1 MNFTLFLVICLVVFV
16 IFYMRRKRVE
26 KITDAGFVQKST
38 LSKRECKELIE
49 IAKKYDLETK
59 PDEVDSKPEYQ
70 IDVLDVGEDLE
81 TRTLIG
87 AINEELWEKCRLIY
101 LNKLKPI
108 MESTPWI
115 PSDQRINYIFLR
127 RYEKTERTHIPIHT
141 DGNYLTMSFLLS
153 DTKDFEG
160 GKLYIFDTKSSKEI
174 DNWSDADYESNEVRE
189 NFITSHPNL
198 PILDYQQGDLAV
210 YTGGKNY
217 HGTLPVKGGERYIL
231 TFFLDKAV
239 LT

>member
-1 MNFTLFLVICLVVFV
+1 MNFTLFLIICLVVFI
-16 IFYMRRKRVE
+16 IFSMRRIRVE
-26 KITDAGFVQKST
+26 TKIETGFLEKSV
-38 LSKRECKELIE
+38 LSKSECEELIQ

-59 PDEVDSKPEYQ
+59 NDEVDEKPELQ
-70 IDVLDVGEDLE
+70 IDIIATSGV
-81 TRTLIG
+81 
-87 AINEELWEKCRLIY
+87 NEELWEACKPIY

-108 MESTPWI
+108 LESTPWI
-115 PSDQRINYIFLR
+115 PSDQRINFVFLR
-127 RYEKTERTHIPIHT
+127 RYEKNERTHIPMHT
-141 DGNYLTMSFLLS
+141 DDSYLTMSFLLS

-160 GKLYIFDTKSSKEI
+160 GEIYIFDTKSSEEI
-174 DNWSDADYESNEVRE
+174 ETWSDADYDSDELRE
-189 NFITSHPNL
+189 KFVNSHPNL

-231 TFFLDKAV
+231 TFFLDKAI

>member
-1 MNFTLFLVICLVVFV
+1 
-16 IFYMRRKRVE
+16 MRRKRVE
-26 KITDAGFVQKST
+26 NISDTGFVQKST
-38 LSKRECKELIE
+38 LSKSECKEFIE

-59 PDEVDSKPEYQ
+59 PDGVDDKPEYQ
-70 IDVLDVGEDLE
+70 IDVLDTGV
-81 TRTLIG
+81 
-87 AINEELWEKCRLIY
+87 INEELWAKCRLIY

-108 MESTPWI
+108 IESTPWI

-141 DGNYLTMSFLLS
+141 DDSYLTMSFLLS

-160 GKLYIFDTKSSKEI
+160 GEIYVFDSKESTKI
-174 DNWSDADYESNEVRE
+174 DNWDDKFYEETSNRE

>member
-1 MNFTLFLVICLVVFV
+1 MNFILFVVICLVVFI
-16 IFYMRRKRVE
+16 IFYMRHKRVE
-26 KITDAGFVQKST
+26 KISDAGFVQKST

-70 IDVLDVGEDLE
+70 IDVLDTGV
-81 TRTLIG
+81 
-87 AINEELWEKCRLIY
+87 INEELWEKCRLIY

-115 PSDQRINYIFLR
+115 PSDQRINFIFLR

-141 DGNYLTMSFLLS
+141 DGSYLTMSFLLS

-160 GKLYIFDTKSSKEI
+160 GEIYIFDTKSSKEI
-174 DNWSDADYESNEVRE
+174 DNWSDTDYESNEVRE
-189 NFITSHPNL
+189 KFVNSYPNL

-217 HGTLPVKGGERYIL
+217 HGTLPITSGERYIL
-231 TFFLDKAV
+231 TFFTEKSKINQ
-239 LT
+239 

>member
-1 MNFTLFLVICLVVFV
+1 MNFILFLVICLIVFV

-26 KITDAGFVQKST
+26 KISDAGFVQKST

-70 IDVLDVGEDLE
+70 IDVLDTGV
-81 TRTLIG
+81 
-87 AINEELWEKCRLIY
+87 INEELWEKCRLIY

-115 PSDQRINYIFLR
+115 PSDQRINFIFLR
-127 RYEKTERTHIPIHT
+127 RYKKTERTHIPIHT
-141 DGNYLTMSFLLS
+141 DGSYLTMSFLLS

-160 GKLYIFDTKSSKEI
+160 GEIYIFDTKSSNEI
-174 DNWSDADYESNEVRE
+174 NNWSDADYESNEVRE
-189 NFITSHPNL
+189 KFVNSYPNL

-217 HGTLPVKGGERYIL
+217 HGTLPITSGERYIL
-231 TFFLDKAV
+231 TFFTEKSKINQ
-239 LT
+239 

>member
-1 MNFTLFLVICLVVFV
+1 MNFTLFLVICLVVFI

-59 PDEVDSKPEYQ
+59 PDEVDSNPEYQ
-70 IDVLDVGEDLE
+70 IDVLDVGV
-81 TRTLIG
+81 
-87 AINEELWEKCRLIY
+87 INEELWEKCRLIY

-127 RYEKTERTHIPIHT
+127 RYKKTERTHIPMHT
-141 DGNYLTMSFLLS
+141 DGSYLTMSFLLS
-153 DTKDFEG
+153 DTNDFEG
-160 GKLYIFDTKSSKEI
+160 GEIYIFDKKSSKEVT
-174 DNWSDADYESNEVRE
+174 NWSDADYESNEVRE

-210 YTGGKNY
+210 YTGGTNY
-217 HGTLPVKGGERYIL
+217 HGTLPITSGERYIL
-231 TFFLDKAV
+231 TFFSEK
-239 LT
+239 TKINQ

>member
-1 MNFTLFLVICLVVFV
+1 
-16 IFYMRRKRVE
+16 MRRIRVE
-26 KITDAGFVQKST
+26 TKIETGILEKSV
-38 LSKRECKELIE
+38 LSKSECEEFIE

-59 PDEVDSKPEYQ
+59 NDDVDDKPELQ
-70 IDVLDVGEDLE
+70 LDIISDDGV
-81 TRTLIG
+81 I
-87 AINEELWEKCRLIY
+87 EELWEKCKPIY

-108 MESTPWI
+108 LASTPWI
-115 PSDQRINYIFLR
+115 EPDQRIYYVFLR
-127 RYEKTERTHIPIHT
+127 KYDTAGRTHIPMHT
-141 DGNYLTMSFLLS
+141 DEGYLTMSFLLS

-160 GKLYIFDTKSSKEI
+160 GEIYIFDTKSSDEI
-174 DNWSDADYESNEVRE
+174 ETWSDADYDSDEVRE
-189 NFITSHPNL
+189 KFVNSHPNL

-231 TFFLDKAV
+231 TFFLDKAI

>member
-1 MNFTLFLVICLVVFV
+1 
-16 IFYMRRKRVE
+16 MRRKRVE

-70 IDVLDVGEDLE
+70 IDVLDTGV
-81 TRTLIG
+81 
-87 AINEELWEKCRLIY
+87 INEELWEKCRLIY

-115 PSDQRINYIFLR
+115 PSDQRINFIFLR

-141 DGNYLTMSFLLS
+141 DGSYLTMSFLLS
-153 DTKDFEG
+153 DTNDFEG
-160 GKLYIFDTKSSKEI
+160 GEIYIFDKKSSNEI
-174 DNWSDADYESNEVRE
+174 NNWSDADYESNEVRE
-189 NFITSHPNL
+189 KFVNSYPNL

-210 YTGGKNY
+210 YTGGTNY
-217 HGTLPVKGGERYIL
+217 HGTLPITSGERYIL
-231 TFFLDKAV
+231 TFFSEK
-239 LT
+239 TKINQ

>member
-1 MNFTLFLVICLVVFV
+1 MNFILFVVICLVVFI
-16 IFYMRRKRVE
+16 IFYMRHKRVE
-26 KITDAGFVQKST
+26 KISDAGFVQKST

-70 IDVLDVGEDLE
+70 IDVLDTGV
-81 TRTLIG
+81 
-87 AINEELWEKCRLIY
+87 INEELWEKCRLIY

-115 PSDQRINYIFLR
+115 PSDQRINFIFLR
-127 RYEKTERTHIPIHT
+127 RYKKTERTHIPIHT
-141 DGNYLTMSFLLS
+141 DGSYLTMSFLLS

-160 GKLYIFDTKSSKEI
+160 GEIYVFDSKESTKI
-174 DNWSDADYESNEVRE
+174 DNWDDKFYEETSNRE

>member
-1 MNFTLFLVICLVVFV
+1 MNVILLLLICLTIFI
-16 IFYMRRKRVE
+16 IFYMKYKYVE
-26 KITDAGFVQKST
+26 TDIDTRILEKSI
-38 LSKRECKELIE
+38 LSKSECEELIE

-59 PDEVDSKPEYQ
+59 NDEVDEKPELQ
-70 IDVLDVGEDLE
+70 IDIVATSGV
-81 TRTLIG
+81 
-87 AINEELWEKCRLIY
+87 NEELWAKCKPIY

-108 MESTPWI
+108 LESIPWI
-115 PSDQRINYIFLR
+115 PPDQRINYVFLR
-127 RYEKTERTHIPIHT
+127 RYEKTKRTHIPMHT
-141 DGNYLTMSFLLS
+141 DDSYLTMSFLLS

-160 GKLYIFDTKSSKEI
+160 GEIYIFDSNGSTEI
-174 DNWSDADYESNEVRE
+174 EKWDDNFYEETSNRE

-217 HGTLPVKGGERYIL
+217 HGTLPIKGGERYIL

>member
-1 MNFTLFLVICLVVFV
+1 
-16 IFYMRRKRVE
+16 MRRKRVE
-26 KITDAGFVQKST
+26 KISDAGFVQKST

-59 PDEVDSKPEYQ
+59 PDEVDSNPEYQ
-70 IDVLDVGEDLE
+70 IDVLDVGV
-81 TRTLIG
+81 
-87 AINEELWEKCRLIY
+87 INEELWEKCRLIY

-160 GKLYIFDTKSSKEI
+160 GEIYIFDTKSSKEI

-189 NFITSHPNL
+189 KFVNSHPNL

-217 HGTLPVKGGERYIL
+217 HGTLPIISGERYIL
-231 TFFLDKAV
+231 TFFLEK
-239 LT
+239 TKINQ

>member
-1 MNFTLFLVICLVVFV
+1 MNFILFLVICLIVFV

-26 KITDAGFVQKST
+26 KISDAGFVQKST

-70 IDVLDVGEDLE
+70 IDVLDTGV
-81 TRTLIG
+81 
-87 AINEELWEKCRLIY
+87 INEELWEKCRLIY

-115 PSDQRINYIFLR
+115 PSDQRINFIFLR
-127 RYEKTERTHIPIHT
+127 RYKKTERTHIPIHT
-141 DGNYLTMSFLLS
+141 DGSYLTMSFLLS

-160 GKLYIFDTKSSKEI
+160 GEIYIFDTKSSKEI
-174 DNWSDADYESNEVRE
+174 DNWSDTDYESNEVRE
-189 NFITSHPNL
+189 KFVNSYPNL

-217 HGTLPVKGGERYIL
+217 HGTLPITSGERYIL
-231 TFFLDKAV
+231 TFFTEKSKINQ
-239 LT
+239 

>member
-1 MNFTLFLVICLVVFV
+1 MNFTLFLVICLVVFI

-59 PDEVDSKPEYQ
+59 PDEVDSNPEYQ
-70 IDVLDVGEDLE
+70 IDVLD
-81 TRTLIG
+81 IG
-87 AINEELWEKCRLIY
+87 VINEELWEKCRLIY

-127 RYEKTERTHIPIHT
+127 RYKKTERTHIPMHT
-141 DGNYLTMSFLLS
+141 DGSYLTMSFLLS
-153 DTKDFEG
+153 DTNDFEG
-160 GKLYIFDTKSSKEI
+160 GEIYIFDKKSSKEVT
-174 DNWSDADYESNEVRE
+174 NWSDADYESNEVRE

-198 PILDYQQGDLAV
+198 PILDYKQGDLAV
-210 YTGGKNY
+210 YTGGTNY
-217 HGTLPVKGGERYIL
+217 HGTLPITSGERYIL
-231 TFFLDKAV
+231 TFFSEKSKINQ
-239 LT
+239 

>member
-1 MNFTLFLVICLVVFV
+1 MNFILFLVICLIVFV

-26 KITDAGFVQKST
+26 KISDAGFVQKST

-70 IDVLDVGEDLE
+70 IDVLDTGV
-81 TRTLIG
+81 
-87 AINEELWEKCRLIY
+87 INEELWEKCRLIY

-115 PSDQRINYIFLR
+115 PSDQRINFIFLR

-141 DGNYLTMSFLLS
+141 DGSYLTMSFLLS

-160 GKLYIFDTKSSKEI
+160 GEIYIFDTKSSKEI
-174 DNWSDADYESNEVRE
+174 DNWSDTDYESNEVRE
-189 NFITSHPNL
+189 KFVNSYPNL

>member
-1 MNFTLFLVICLVVFV
+1 MNFILFLIICLVVFI
-16 IFYMRRKRVE
+16 IFSMRRIRVE
-26 KITDAGFVQKST
+26 TKIETGILEKSV
-38 LSKRECKELIE
+38 LSKSECEEFIE

-59 PDEVDSKPEYQ
+59 NDDVDDKPELQ
-70 IDVLDVGEDLE
+70 LDIISDDGV
-81 TRTLIG
+81 I
-87 AINEELWEKCRLIY
+87 EELWEKCKPIY

-108 MESTPWI
+108 LASTPWI
-115 PSDQRINYIFLR
+115 EPDQRIYYVFLR
-127 RYEKTERTHIPIHT
+127 KYDTAGRTHIPIHK
-141 DGNYLTMSFLLS
+141 DEGYLTMSFLLS

-160 GKLYIFDTKSSKEI
+160 GEIYIFDTKSSDEI
-174 DNWSDADYESNEVRE
+174 DNWSDADYDSDEVRE
-189 NFITSHPNL
+189 KFVNSHPNL

>member
-1 MNFTLFLVICLVVFV
+1 MNFILFLVICLIVFV

-26 KITDAGFVQKST
+26 KISDAGFVQKST

-70 IDVLDVGEDLE
+70 IDVLDTGV
-81 TRTLIG
+81 
-87 AINEELWEKCRLIY
+87 INEELWEKCRLIY

-115 PSDQRINYIFLR
+115 PSDQRINFIFLR

-141 DGNYLTMSFLLS
+141 DGSYLTMSFLLS

-160 GKLYIFDTKSSKEI
+160 GEIYIFDTKSSKEI
-174 DNWSDADYESNEVRE
+174 DNWSDTDYESNEVRE
-189 NFITSHPNL
+189 KFVNSYPNL

-217 HGTLPVKGGERYIL
+217 HGTLPITSGERYIL
-231 TFFLDKAV
+231 TFFTEKSKINQ
-239 LT
+239 

>member
-1 MNFTLFLVICLVVFV
+1 MNFTLFLIICLVVFI
-16 IFYMRRKRVE
+16 IFSMRRIRVE
-26 KITDAGFVQKST
+26 TKIETGFLEKSV
-38 LSKRECKELIE
+38 LSKSECEELIQ

-59 PDEVDSKPEYQ
+59 NDEVDEKPELQ
-70 IDVLDVGEDLE
+70 IDIIATSGV
-81 TRTLIG
+81 
-87 AINEELWEKCRLIY
+87 NEELWKACKPIY

-108 MESTPWI
+108 LESTPWI
-115 PSDQRINYIFLR
+115 SSDQRINFVFLR
-127 RYEKTERTHIPIHT
+127 RYEKNERTHIPMHT
-141 DGNYLTMSFLLS
+141 DDSYLTMSFLLS

-160 GKLYIFDTKSSKEI
+160 GEIYIFDTKSSEEI
-174 DNWSDADYESNEVRE
+174 DNWDE
-189 NFITSHPNL
+189 NFYEETSNREEYVTSHPNL

-231 TFFLDKAV
+231 TFFLDKAI

>member
-1 MNFTLFLVICLVVFV
+1 MNFILFLVICLVVFV

-26 KITDAGFVQKST
+26 KISDAGFVQKST

-70 IDVLDVGEDLE
+70 IDVLDTGV
-81 TRTLIG
+81 
-87 AINEELWEKCRLIY
+87 INEELWEKCRLIY

-115 PSDQRINYIFLR
+115 PSDQRINFIFLR

-141 DGNYLTMSFLLS
+141 DGSYLTMSFLLS

-160 GKLYIFDTKSSKEI
+160 GEIYIFDTKSSKEI
-174 DNWSDADYESNEVRE
+174 DNWNDTDYESNEVRE
-189 NFITSHPNL
+189 KFVNSYPNL

-217 HGTLPVKGGERYIL
+217 HGTLPITSGERYIL
-231 TFFLDKAV
+231 TFFTEKSKINQ
-239 LT
+239 

>member
-1 MNFTLFLVICLVVFV
+1 MNFILFLVICLIVFV

-26 KITDAGFVQKST
+26 KISDAGFVQKST

-70 IDVLDVGEDLE
+70 IDVLDTGV
-81 TRTLIG
+81 
-87 AINEELWEKCRLIY
+87 INEELWEKCRLIY

-115 PSDQRINYIFLR
+115 PSDQRINFIFLR

-141 DGNYLTMSFLLS
+141 DGSYLTMSFLLS

-160 GKLYIFDTKSSKEI
+160 GEIYIFDTKSSKEI
-174 DNWSDADYESNEVRE
+174 DNWSDTDYESNEVRE
-189 NFITSHPNL
+189 KFVNSYPNL

-217 HGTLPVKGGERYIL
+217 HGTLPITSCERYIL
-231 TFFLDKAV
+231 TFFTEKSKINQ
-239 LT
+239 

>member
-1 MNFTLFLVICLVVFV
+1 MNFILFLIICLVVFI
-16 IFYMRRKRVE
+16 IFSMRRIRVE
-26 KITDAGFVQKST
+26 TKIETGFLEKSV
-38 LSKRECKELIE
+38 LSKSECEELIQ

-59 PDEVDSKPEYQ
+59 NDEVDEKPELQ
-70 IDVLDVGEDLE
+70 IDIIATSGV
-81 TRTLIG
+81 
-87 AINEELWEKCRLIY
+87 NEELWEACKPIY

-108 MESTPWI
+108 LESTPWI
-115 PSDQRINYIFLR
+115 PSDQRINFVFLR
-127 RYEKTERTHIPIHT
+127 RYEKNERTHIPMHT
-141 DGNYLTMSFLLS
+141 DDSYLTMSFLLS

-160 GKLYIFDTKSSKEI
+160 GEIYIFDTKSSEEI
-174 DNWSDADYESNEVRE
+174 DNWDE
-189 NFITSHPNL
+189 NFYEETSNREEYVTSHPNL

>member
-1 MNFTLFLVICLVVFV
+1 MNFTLFLIICLVVFI
-16 IFYMRRKRVE
+16 IFSMRRIRVE
-26 KITDAGFVQKST
+26 TKIETGFLEKSV
-38 LSKRECKELIE
+38 LSKSECEELIQ

-59 PDEVDSKPEYQ
+59 NDEVDEKPELQ
-70 IDVLDVGEDLE
+70 IDIIATSGV
-81 TRTLIG
+81 
-87 AINEELWEKCRLIY
+87 NEELWEACKPIY

-108 MESTPWI
+108 LESTPWI
-115 PSDQRINYIFLR
+115 PSDQRINFVFLR
-127 RYEKTERTHIPIHT
+127 RYEKNERTHIPMHT
-141 DGNYLTMSFLLS
+141 DDSYLTMSFLLS

-160 GKLYIFDTKSSKEI
+160 GEIYIFDTKSSEEI
-174 DNWSDADYESNEVRE
+174 DNWDE
-189 NFITSHPNL
+189 NFYEETSNREEYVTSHPNL